1 LISPSLAS
9 PRLTLHVVHF
19 REFMETGRCSR
30 GTMCNFLHLKM
41 VGKRLYRE
49 LHGRERPSLYSH
61 RGGGGG
67 YQRGRRN
74 RSRSPAGY
82 REETDEER
90 RAKIARW
97 NRERREQK
105 RREAEEAAVGGA

>member
-1 LISPSLAS
+1 
-9 PRLTLHVVHF
+9 
-19 REFMETGRCSR
+19 
-30 GTMCNFLHLKM
+30 MCNFLHLKM

-49 LHGRERPSLYSH
+49 LHGRERPSLYSR

-90 RAKIARW
+90 RAKMMPTMVIV
-97 NRERREQK
+97 K
-105 RREAEEAAVGGA
+105 RMSKGPMKKA